1 MLKKESILKGMSIM
15 LILMLFV
22 SLALAGCAKDGET
35 GNDTPDEEPNV
46 ETPAEDDKDTDD
58 DKDNE
63 GGFVKPEGDPVE
75 LIWLMGDPGQVPADQ
90 AMVEEK
96 LDEISVEALNVK
108 VTTLYVNN
116 ETVLLKLS
124 TGEPWDIPYLRM
136 V

>member
-75 LIWLMGDPGQVPADQ
+75 LIWLMGDPGRFQPTRPWLRKTRRDIRRSI
-90 AMVEEK
+90 K
-96 LDEISVEALNVK
+96 CK
-108 VTTLYVNN
+108 GNN
-116 ETVLLKLS
+116 L
-124 TGEPWDIPYLRM
+124 IR
-136 V
+136 